1 MPKTFTRIA
10 LGIVLALALGSGACG
25 GGNADDENVPAED
38 AGSGDQA
45 PDNQASDDTGDAP
58 KDDADK
64 AEIPKEV
71 CDILSAE
78 EVSAVVGTVTS
89 KPGPQGSCTYDG
101 EAREGLFPT
110 IYLKDASDFVIKGI
124 GQPFEIDGNPGYVS
138 AVADSAQVQHGVL
151 IVDGIYIDVV
161 VNSTDLAAATP
172 KIKELLT
179 LTASKL

>member
-10 LGIVLALALGSGACG
+10 LGILLALAFGSGACG
-25 GGNADDENVPAED
+25 GGDSNDGNVPAED
-38 AGSGDQA
+38 AGSGDQTS
-45 PDNQASDDTGDAP
+45 DDQASNNDGDDSKDDTG
-58 KDDADK
+58 KV
-64 AEIPKEV
+64 EIPKEV

-78 EVSAVVGTVTS
+78 EVGAVVGTVTS
-89 KPGPQGSCTYDG
+89 KPGPQGSCTYDS
-101 EAREGLFPT
+101 EARDGLFPT
-110 IYLKDASDFVIKGI
+110 IYLKDAADFAIKGI

-138 AVADSAQVQHGVL
+138 AVAESTQVQHGVL
-151 IVDGIYIDVV
+151 IVDGIYIEVV